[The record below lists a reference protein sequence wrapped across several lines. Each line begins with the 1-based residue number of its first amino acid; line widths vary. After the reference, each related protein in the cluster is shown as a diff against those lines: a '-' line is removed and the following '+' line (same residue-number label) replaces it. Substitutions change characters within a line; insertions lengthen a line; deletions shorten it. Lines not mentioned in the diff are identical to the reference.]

1 MKETI
6 PSDTQDG
13 DLVKPSNIS
22 EAEVIDRDL
31 PIDTF
36 SLRMIKILTIFCVCV
51 SLFYDFLL
59 KKKIINRMM
68 LLWYGPGSNPQF
80 RFPLFRRVMETKRIY
95 LKWHKEMKNQ
105 NQIEFGVI
113 KTKNK
118 RQMGLF
124 STVNI

>member
-51 SLFYDFLL
+51 SSLFSMTSSYW
-59 KKKIINRMM
+59 KKINNKSDDVIVI
-68 LLWYGPGSNPQF
+68 WSG
-80 RFPLFRRVMETKRIY
+80 
-95 LKWHKEMKNQ
+95 
-105 NQIEFGVI
+105 IE
-113 KTKNK
+113 
-118 RQMGLF
+118 
-124 STVNI
+124 STVPVPAV